1 MNQRL
6 EVEVRPIAYV
16 LMPDGPVAE
25 WCTEAEADKFGVYLQ
40 QEDGTFRWVE
50 DHDTKNQALV
60 RALVHAAKNGAQV
73 VYRTE
78 EGDVHVGIERTP
90 EV

>member
-1 MNQRL
+1 MNGRK
-6 EVEVRPIAYV
+6 EVEVRPIKFV
-16 LMPDGPVAE
+16 MIDGSLTPE
-25 WCTEAEADKFGVYLQ
+25 WVTEAEADKFGVYVQ
-40 QEDGTFRWVE
+40 QDDGTFQWVE
-50 DHDTKNQALV
+50 DLNTRNEALV
-60 RALVHAAKNGAQV
+60 RALVHAAKSGAQV

>member
-1 MNQRL
+1 MNQRK
-6 EVEVRPIAYV
+6 EVEVRP
-16 LMPDGPVAE
+16 VAFVTMGMNVSVE
-25 WCTEAEADKFGVYLQ
+25 WVPEAEAEKFAVYVQ
-40 QEDGTFRWVE
+40 QDDGTFRWVE

-60 RALVHAAKNGAQV
+60 RALVHAAKSGAQV